1 MLCIIPGSVS
11 SKMFVR
17 AFNHHKTMLYSFYLL
32 IICIVLYFFISL
44 GAYHVDAKQKKIPA
58 GAVLTNLNHDIYK
71 RKSPLENEPPEA
83 QWMQIADDQQPIKA
97 ADDKQP
103 IKAHQGRVNMHV
115 FEDCCGGSLDQ
126 LKNNLLYPL
135 FPNVRTTVSRLAVSP
150 QWSNYGLRIFG
161 YLHPSETGEF
171 IFAVSSDDNS
181 EFWLSVN
188 ENPENLQLLAYVGS
202 EWTAPGEYW
211 KFASQISK
219 PILLVKDMKY
229 FFEVILKQNAGIDH
243 LEIAWSLNHDN
254 AIFSVITSEFL
265 SLYEDESSLRMG
277 DIDHIPQTKASYDR
291 LLEPIPLSPHPLGE
305 NIGEDPRDH
314 IYKYKILD
322 ESYLKDVF
330 PECHYKPS
338 YILAEPI
345 GRYEGVYLIHFSSVY
360 PNDYTRQTRG
370 VDDEMCFY
378 SKDPSFQ
385 ADKGLAA
392 YMTEVE
398 DSDVQ
403 KINTGEG
410 PFWQRVYDV
419 KPLNAASKQTT
430 VVANSCRTS
439 GNIVMS
445 QDHAMRIVRAFLEAL
460 RSREETRDYSL
471 LRVVNVVRRE
481 DQGVGSR
488 YLMELELVGPHGQ
501 KVLVS
506 RYVYALAE
514 ESSKQMFLCSPKAF
528 NWNPSATV
536 HIIVAV
542 KDQAR
547 WIIQFIR
554 EMEKVYRATGDK
566 NLNVIIIDYNSSDID
581 IEARLK
587 KAKLPSYK
595 FKRMEGNFQRSGG
608 LQAGIDLVEDE
619 HSILFLCDLHLYYP
633 VNIINSIR
641 KHCIEGKMVYA
652 PVVLRLDCGASPRAP
667 FGLWEVAGYGLMG
680 IYKSDM
686 DRIGGMNTREFKD
699 KWGGEDWEL
708 LDRVLSNGL
717 EVERLHLRNFFHHF
731 HSKRGMWVNN
741 NPG

>member
-1 MLCIIPGSVS
+1 MLCIIPDSVS
-11 SKMFVR
+11 SKMFVVR

-32 IICIVLYFFISL
+32 IICILLYVFISL
-44 GAYHVDAKQKKIPA
+44 GAYHVDAKEKKLPT
-58 GAVLTNLNHDIYK
+58 GSGTTKVNQDIYK

-83 QWMQIADDQQPIKA
+83 QAMQIADDQ
-97 ADDKQP
+97 QP

-150 QWSNYGLRIFG
+150 QSSNYGLRIFG
-161 YLHPSETGEF
+161 YLHPSETEEF
-171 IFAVSSDDNS
+171 IFAVASDDNS
-181 EFWLSVN
+181 EFWLSLN
-188 ENPENLQLLAYVGS
+188 ENPENLQLLAYVGN

-229 FFEVILKQNAGIDH
+229 FFEVVLKQNDGIDH

-254 AIFSVITSEFL
+254 GTFSVITSEFL
-265 SLYEDESSLRMG
+265 SLYEDESSLQMG
-277 DIDHIPQTKASYDR
+277 NIEHIPQTKASYDR
-291 LLEPIPLSPHPLGE
+291 LLEPIPLSPHPVGE

-314 IYKYKILD
+314 IYKYKMLD

-330 PECHYKPS
+330 PQCHYKPS
-338 YILAEPI
+338 YILAEQI
-345 GRYEGVYLIHFSSVY
+345 GRYQGVNLIHFSSVY
-360 PNDYTRQTRG
+360 PNDYTRQTHG
-370 VDDEMCFY
+370 LDDVMCFY
-378 SKDPSFQ
+378 TQDPSFQ

-392 YMTEVE
+392 YLTEVE
-398 DSDVQ
+398 DPDAQ
-403 KINTGEG
+403 KIDTGEG

-430 VVANSCRTS
+430 VVANSCRTA

-445 QDHAMRIVRAFLEAL
+445 QDHAMHIVRAFLKAL

-481 DQGVGSR
+481 DKGVGSR
-488 YLMELELVGPHGQ
+488 YLVELELVGPHGQ

-506 RYVYALAE
+506 RYVYALTE
-514 ESSKQMFLCSPKAF
+514 ESSEQMFLCSPKAF

-566 NLNVIIIDYNSSDID
+566 NFNVIIIDYNSSDMD
-581 IEARLK
+581 IEKRLK

-595 FKRMEGNFQRSGG
+595 FKRMEGNFQRSAG

-641 KHCIEGKMVYA
+641 RHCIEGKMVYA

-667 FGLWEVAGYGLMG
+667 NGLWEIAGYGLMG

-686 DRIGGMNTREFKD
+686 DRIGGMNTREFTD

-708 LDRVLSNGL
+708 LDRVLGNGL
-717 EVERLHLRNFFHHF
+717 EVERLHLRNFFHQF

>member
-83 QWMQIADDQQPIKA
+83 QWMQPIKA

-188 ENPENLQLLAYVGS
+188 ENPENLQLLAYVGETGS